1 MRCFEDCLIHCSG
14 TEEKPV
20 LDSIDLWSVCI
31 GSRHAALN
39 MKELISQEDMISEEG
54 LKTKP

>member
-1 MRCFEDCLIHCSG
+1 MIHCSG

>member
-1 MRCFEDCLIHCSG
+1 MINCSG

-20 LDSIDLWSVCI
+20 PDSIDLWSVCV

-39 MKELISQEDMISEEG
+39 VKELISQEDMI
-54 LKTKP
+54 